1 MKLEKSNN
9 QITSIIMRTIQEIK
23 DQLFLVS
30 VKERMCDNIQ
40 ERSKIVHLCDART
53 QAPHYELLCKYLN
66 CTEEQAK
73 LFIQMPVIR
82 LADTAEEIAQEKR
95 KLLNELH
102 RVIKE

>member
-1 MKLEKSNN
+1 M
-9 QITSIIMRTIQEIK
+9 TSTIMRTIQDIN

-53 QAPHYELLCKYLN
+53 EAPHYARLCKYLN
-66 CTEEQAK
+66 CTEEQAR

-95 KLLNELH
+95 ELLNEIHHLDNN
-102 RVIKE
+102 V

>member
-53 QAPHYELLCKYLN
+53 QAPHYVQLCKYLN
-66 CTEEQAK
+66 CTEHQANLLAK
-73 LFIQMPVIR
+73 MPVIR

-102 RVIKE
+102 KVIKE